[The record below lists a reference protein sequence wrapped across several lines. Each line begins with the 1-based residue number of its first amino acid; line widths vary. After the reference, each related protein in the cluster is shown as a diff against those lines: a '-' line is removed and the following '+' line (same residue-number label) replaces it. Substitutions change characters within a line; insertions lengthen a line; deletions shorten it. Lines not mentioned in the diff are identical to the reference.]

1 MWLKALSV
9 RFGSILRPLAVG
21 MLVLASCTA
30 ALAANTS
37 AGSEKDAPVAA
48 VYPPWLD
55 STSSFAR
62 AGAAAPVLGMG
73 VSPFIV
79 LSAARTPAQRAALRE
94 SGAWLILDGSLAR
107 WCGTVP
113 GDSDDD

>member
-1 MWLKALSV
+1 
-9 RFGSILRPLAVG
+9 
-21 MLVLASCTA
+21 
-30 ALAANTS
+30 
-37 AGSEKDAPVAA
+37 
-48 VYPPWLD
+48 
-55 STSSFAR
+55 
-62 AGAAAPVLGMG
+62 MG